1 MDSGTDN
8 PCGFGFPIRK
18 SADQRVLAPNRGLSQ
33 RATSFIACVRQG
45 IPQMPLL
52 KRLIAQHS
60 FHVQKEGHASRR
72 RLRGAPQHD
81 DHSENGSYAIS
92 LECRMDQPVVRTG

>member
-18 SADQRVLAPNRGLSQ
+18 SADQRVLASNRGLSQ

-60 FHVQKEGHASRR
+60 FHVQKEGQ
-72 RLRGAPQHD
+72 LRDVPAAALNP
-81 DHSENGSYAIS
+81 S
-92 LECRMDQPVVRTG
+92 MDLCDQS